1 MGDPKKGKRFLF
13 RYKDKPYPL
22 LEIAPNGHISGKKDH
37 QLISIYGESVRDT
50 AKDLKY
56 EIDRIRNL
64 KSKEDAKILANKF
77 EAFIA
82 SIPND

>member
-1 MGDPKKGKRFLF
+1 MKGKRFLF

-22 LEIAPNGHISGKKDH
+22 LEIDPNGHISGKEVP
-37 QLISIYGESVRDT
+37 QMISIYGESVRDT

-56 EIDRIRNL
+56 EVDRIRNL
-64 KSKEDAKILANKF
+64 KSKEDAEILAKKF